1 MHRILGRKKNAD
13 ELESEALQKPYPDP
27 DRTITGSEFNE
38 AKEKLL
44 TARLQ
49 RDVVYYALNKI
60 DEAGSKAQISS
71 SAKIQLVQTYE
82 AELKRIESES
92 ESSKRVVDLY
102 ELESAK
108 EGLLKNF
115 SEQLADLD
123 GRIGQLRPLKGIAKW
138 RKRIVNDPSETDVHR
153 PSPHVI
159 GQIISAYDLDSL
171 QVEGNGLEG
180 TGYITFRA
188 VTPKGVFA
196 LRRKK
201 GSASKIMA
209 KHPDIGSNIEGQHA
223 LMLFLQEHG
232 FPVAPPLLT
241 REKETYVN
249 ITGVPWSLYPFIE
262 GLPLEPTN
270 LRQLRAAGG
279 ALARYHQLTEGYL
292 GEPPLTQERFPKL
305 FEEKL
310 KDLRKHTTT
319 LEASQSRLGFAEGLN
334 NFKTSLSEIETEV
347 KGLSYD
353 SLPQTVI
360 HGDYKPG
367 NILFDSDNVAAV
379 IDFGRSRKEARLFDI
394 AKTVG
399 GFVGTIDDTTFMHM
413 TGSFLTAYES
423 ASALDNLERKAL
435 IPLIQ
440 ARLASKAIDRLVRL
454 AEEEDDAENLRRAE
468 RFNLLVQRLDWVRHN
483 SESMRR
489 LLEQPSRS

>member
-138 RKRIVNDPSETDVHR
+138 RKRIVNDPSDTDVHR

-159 GQIISAYDLDSL
+159 GQIISAYDLSGL

-223 LMLFLQEHG
+223 LMLFLHEHG

-241 REKETYVN
+241 REKET
-249 ITGVPWSLYPFIE
+249 
-262 GLPLEPTN
+262 
-270 LRQLRAAGG
+270 
-279 ALARYHQLTEGYL
+279 
-292 GEPPLTQERFPKL
+292 
-305 FEEKL
+305 
-310 KDLRKHTTT
+310 
-319 LEASQSRLGFAEGLN
+319 
-334 NFKTSLSEIETEV
+334 
-347 KGLSYD
+347 
-353 SLPQTVI
+353 
-360 HGDYKPG
+360 
-367 NILFDSDNVAAV
+367 
-379 IDFGRSRKEARLFDI
+379 
-394 AKTVG
+394 
-399 GFVGTIDDTTFMHM
+399 
-413 TGSFLTAYES
+413 
-423 ASALDNLERKAL
+423 
-435 IPLIQ
+435 
-440 ARLASKAIDRLVRL
+440 
-454 AEEEDDAENLRRAE
+454 
-468 RFNLLVQRLDWVRHN
+468 
-483 SESMRR
+483 
-489 LLEQPSRS
+489 